1 MGEFY
6 ITRFDKK
13 IENLEILEEYMVNET
28 IHVTITKDGRYII
41 KEPTLTKHAEEL
53 YNTIM
58 KKLRNSTDIGN
69 THSDTILSDLKI
81 QIEKEARELKQLD
94 LYLKEKQSI
103 EYYLKRDLD
112 GYGIIDPLIQ
122 DDRNEDI
129 LGVRW
134 DVPLAVKHRD
144 YPFFHNM
151 ETNVVFSSKEMMS
164 RLINRIASK
173 YGEPP
178 TEASPSSSFTARNNV
193 RFTVTGN
200 DVITPNGSTF
210 SIRIPS
216 KNPITI
222 CDLLE
227 NNILTPLAAS
237 YLWLIMD
244 LKGFGLIIGATA
256 SGKTTMI
263 NALLTMANPQWHY
276 YTIEDVLELRLNH
289 KYTSQHKVA
298 TNSTLYSQK
307 GQFAHGVFDLLKLA
321 MRFKPEFVLVGEVL
335 GDEAKELFQVAQS
348 GSGCI
353 SSFHAS
359 NPYDAL
365 SKLQSSNFNV
375 SREQTRAITYILH
388 MSHVTRKN
396 IMQRAIL
403 EIVEPVTISSQDYK
417 KKIKTIFHYDEKTG
431 KLAPDSID
439 ELLSTSTKLQNAT
452 TVLGITNIKED
463 IQKRIDILEKIQN
476 NKITNPNNISKEISK
491 YYLNC

>member
-13 IENLEILEEYMVNET
+13 LENLEILEEYMVNEI

-41 KEPTLTKHAEEL
+41 QEPTLTKHAEEL

-58 KKLRNSTDIGN
+58 KKLRNSTDIGT

-103 EYYLKRDLD
+103 EYYLKRNLD
-112 GYGIIDPLIQ
+112 GYGILDPLIQ

-129 LGVRW
+129 LGVKW

-151 ETNVVFSSKEMMS
+151 ETNVIFSSKQMMS

-178 TEASPSSSFTARNNV
+178 TEALPSSSFTAKNNV

-200 DVITPNGSTF
+200 DVITPNGSTL

-222 CDLLE
+222 YNLLE

-237 YLWLIMD
+237 YLWLVMD
-244 LKGFGLIIGATA
+244 LKGFGL
-256 SGKTTMI
+256 
-263 NALLTMANPQWHY
+263 
-276 YTIEDVLELRLNH
+276 
-289 KYTSQHKVA
+289 
-298 TNSTLYSQK
+298 
-307 GQFAHGVFDLLKLA
+307 
-321 MRFKPEFVLVGEVL
+321 
-335 GDEAKELFQVAQS
+335 
-348 GSGCI
+348 
-353 SSFHAS
+353 
-359 NPYDAL
+359 
-365 SKLQSSNFNV
+365 
-375 SREQTRAITYILH
+375 
-388 MSHVTRKN
+388 
-396 IMQRAIL
+396 
-403 EIVEPVTISSQDYK
+403 
-417 KKIKTIFHYDEKTG
+417 
-431 KLAPDSID
+431 
-439 ELLSTSTKLQNAT
+439 
-452 TVLGITNIKED
+452 
-463 IQKRIDILEKIQN
+463 
-476 NKITNPNNISKEISK
+476 
-491 YYLNC
+491 